1 MPCTHLTGC
10 YTAKRGMAHVK
21 MGLCHDSMQVYS
33 GMKDFKPL
41 ILYRAMF
48 VGIPWVVVLL
58 ESQKLILL
66 LFLRD

>member
-1 MPCTHLTGC
+1 
-10 YTAKRGMAHVK
+10 MAHVK

-48 VGIPWVVVLL
+48 VGIPWVAVLL
-58 ESQKLILL
+58 ESQKPILL
-66 LFLRD
+66 LFSRD